1 MHAMKASDIVFS
13 TPRQAKLKGPKQKIK
28 LAPIRRIEN
37 QKMTH
42 YFDDPLCQFAR
53 RAKSRSLNSSPN
65 TANSRLEA
73 CNRGRISSKRQDV
86 ENRPNEQSNR
96 FEGKSF
102 INPNS
107 NHGPATLRMLTNP
120 NTQVH
125 SITELV
131 NPNSF
136 VIIDK
141 LADPHSDEKKRLV
154 QSTPIIEGER
164 TKTQQQQ
171 NPLNFG
177 KISCTKTNSTQLN
190 TSILDIKRQISEL
203 CDSNQKLETELRER
217 DALLKEK
224 DDLIIGIQMQ
234 LMSYEY
240 MLENTA
246 SDNFIHESTRLTQ
259 LKKDQ
264 RKELYQLKKEWMEKE
279 LQQEKRIGSLISAL
293 KVEKERARILQSTV
307 PETLIS
313 LKNRVNATQYVDKN
327 PGWLI
332 SPNLESSDSILPS
345 SQKMKSKSPLL
356 SSSRKDVQDVEMED
370 ETIKFLADTDTDG
383 PTTAEQVLG
392 KRHLR
397 LKSQISES
405 SKTSEGLIGEMSD
418 LEYMNLQHNCQRD
431 QELGETMMKNR
442 NTQSTQT
449 QPGQRVGKPRL
460 NQRKMFNLPKFLSC
474 KKLNAGEIWNRCEK
488 TSDCQSVLISQA

>member
-1 MHAMKASDIVFS
+1 MHAIKASDIVFS
-13 TPRQAKLKGPKQKIK
+13 TPPQAKLKGPKQKIK

-42 YFDDPLCQFAR
+42 YFDDPLCQFVR
-53 RAKSRSLNSSPN
+53 RAKSRSLNPSPN
-65 TANSRLEA
+65 TQNSRLEA
-73 CNRGRISSKRQDV
+73 CKRRRISSKQQDV
-86 ENRPNEQSNR
+86 ENIPNEQSNR
-96 FEGKSF
+96 FEEKSF
-102 INPNS
+102 INPNA
-107 NHGPATLRMLTNP
+107 NHGPSTLRMLTNP
-120 NTQVH
+120 NTQAH

-131 NPNSF
+131 NPNSS

-141 LADPHSDEKKRLV
+141 LAHPHSDEKKRLA
-154 QSTPIIEGER
+154 PIIEGER

-171 NPLNFG
+171 NPPNFG
-177 KISCTKTNSTQLN
+177 KITSIKSKSTQLN
-190 TSILDIKRQISEL
+190 TSSLDIKGRISEL
-203 CDSNQKLETELRER
+203 YDSNQKLETELRER
-217 DALLKEK
+217 DALLQEK

-234 LMSYEY
+234 LMSYEC
-240 MLENTA
+240 MLENTT
-246 SDNFIHESTRLTQ
+246 SDNFIHESARITQ

-279 LQQEKRIGSLISAL
+279 LEQEKRIGSLLSAL

-313 LKNRVNATQYVDKN
+313 LRNRVNATQFVDKN
-327 PGWLI
+327 PAKLI
-332 SPNLESSDSILPS
+332 SPNLESSDSILSS
-345 SQKMKSKSPLL
+345 SQKMKSKSSML
-356 SSSRKDVQDVEMED
+356 SSSRKDVQDFEMED
-370 ETIKFLADTDTDG
+370 ETIKFLAYTGTDG

-392 KRHLR
+392 MRHLG

-405 SKTSEGLIGEMSD
+405 SKTSEGLIGETSD
-418 LEYMNLQHNCQRD
+418 LEYVNLQHNCQSD

-442 NTQSTQT
+442 NTQCTQT
-449 QPGQRVGKPRL
+449 QPGQRMGKPRL
-460 NQRKMFNLPKFLSC
+460 SPRKMFNLPKFLSC